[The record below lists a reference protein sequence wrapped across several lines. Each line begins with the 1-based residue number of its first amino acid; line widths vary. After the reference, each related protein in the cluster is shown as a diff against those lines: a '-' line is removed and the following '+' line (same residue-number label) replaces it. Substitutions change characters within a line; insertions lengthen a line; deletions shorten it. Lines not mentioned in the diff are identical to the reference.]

1 MTERAGNSLAYRCW
15 LLLTVVILLAGC
27 VLCLNS
33 LTLPSRGSG
42 PGAPLEGAVQGILL
56 LAGLG
61 LLLIGGLL
69 LLFRMRPPANE
80 LLGDQLN
87 PDHVLLVSRHTGI
100 VFPPAAK
107 LVGLCLQDASSLSA
121 NVASKF
127 ELPNSCRDAFMQNSI
142 FSAGLER
149 IPHFELGSA
158 TTWWRRGSLESR
170 IDRVQ
175 YLPSGTY
182 VECSVGLEDDCTVVY
197 VSWG

>member
-1 MTERAGNSLAYRCW
+1 MTEPARRSLLYRCR
-15 LLLTVVILLAGC
+15 LLLNVIIFLAGC
-27 VLCLNS
+27 VLCLIS
-33 LTLPSRGSG
+33 LTLPTRGSG
-42 PGAPLEGAVQGILL
+42 PGAPLEGVAEGILL
-56 LAGLG
+56 LSGLG

-80 LLGDQLN
+80 LLGDQLTS
-87 PDHVLLVSRHTGI
+87 DHILLVTQHTGV

-127 ELPNSCRDAFMQNSI
+127 ELPDSCRDAFMQNSI

-149 IPHFELGSA
+149 SPHYELGSA
-158 TTWWRRGSLESR
+158 TTWWRRGRLESR

-182 VECSVGLEDDCTVVY
+182 VECSVGLEDNCTVVY